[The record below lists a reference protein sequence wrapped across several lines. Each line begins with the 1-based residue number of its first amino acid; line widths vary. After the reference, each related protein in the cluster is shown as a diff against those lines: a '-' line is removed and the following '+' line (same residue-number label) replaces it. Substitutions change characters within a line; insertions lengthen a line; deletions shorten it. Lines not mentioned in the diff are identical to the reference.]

1 MIESLKRNWKGM
13 VLMLISALTLSIGSF
28 LWKRADLGDIG
39 VAVTSIQGIFGI
51 FLKILPGF
59 IVYVI
64 GAAVMTI
71 ALGYGE
77 LSVLQP
83 MNCMSYVFALIISA
97 IFLTE
102 PITPLTILG
111 ILVIIV
117 GVFLIG
123 GSSNEH

>member
-1 MIESLKRNWKGM
+1 MIESLRKNWKGM
-13 VLMLISALTLSIGSF
+13 VLMLVSALTLAIGQF
-28 LWKRADLGDIG
+28 LWKQADLSNIATDIK
-39 VAVTSIQGIFGI
+39 SISGIFHI
-51 FLKILPGF
+51 ILQIAPGF
-59 IVYVI
+59 IVYVF

-102 PITPLTILG
+102 PITPMTVVG
-111 ILVIIV
+111 ILVIIC

-123 GSSNEH
+123 GSSE

>member
-13 VLMLISALTLSIGSF
+13 VLMLISALTLAIGSF
-28 LWKRADLGDIG
+28 LWKMADLSDIAT
-39 VAVTSIQGIFGI
+39 AVTSIQGLWGI
-51 FLKILPGF
+51 FIKILPGF

-83 MNCMSYVFALIISA
+83 MNCMSYVFALIISSL
-97 IFLTE
+97 FLTE
-102 PITPLTILG
+102 PITPLSIAG
-111 ILVIIV
+111 IVVIIA
-117 GVFLIG
+117 GVITIG
-123 GSSNEH
+123 GASK

>member
-28 LWKRADLGDIG
+28 LWKLADFGDIAT
-39 VAVTSIQGIFGI
+39 AVTSISGIWGI
-51 FLKILPGF
+51 FLKMLPGF

-83 MNCMSYVFALIISA
+83 MNCMSYVFALIISS

-102 PITPLTILG
+102 PITPLSMAG
-111 ILVIIV
+111 IFVIIA
-117 GVFLIG
+117 GVITIG
-123 GSSNEH
+123 GAAK

>member
-13 VLMLISALTLSIGSF
+13 VLMLISALTLSIGSL

-39 VAVTSIQGIFGI
+39 TAVTSIQGIFGV
-51 FLKILPGF
+51 FLKILPRF

>member
-13 VLMLISALTLSIGSF
+13 VLMLISALTLAIGSF
-28 LWKRADLGDIG
+28 LWKMADLSDIG
-39 VAVTSIQGIFGI
+39 TALGSIEGIFGI
-51 FLKILPGF
+51 FIKILPGF

-83 MNCMSYVFALIISA
+83 MNCMSYVFALIISSL
-97 IFLTE
+97 FLTE
-102 PITPLTILG
+102 PITPMSIAG
-111 ILVIIV
+111 IVVIIA
-117 GVFLIG
+117 GVITIG
-123 GSSNEH
+123 GASK

>member
-1 MIESLKRNWKGM
+1 MIASLKKNWKGM
-13 VLMLISALTLSIGSF
+13 VLMLVSALTLAIGQF
-28 LWKRADLGDIG
+28 LWKRADLSNIATDIKTIG
-39 VAVTSIQGIFGI
+39 GII
-51 FLKILPGF
+51 HVILQIAPGF

-64 GAAVMTI
+64 GAAVMTV

-102 PITPLTILG
+102 PITPMTIAG
-111 ILVIIV
+111 IMIIIC

-123 GSSNEH
+123 GSSE